1 MQQGA
6 PQMFPPAVNMMFN
19 RPPGMQPGG
28 MLPNTRPN
36 FGNHLPAM
44 NLPGLQVCN
53 LYVTIIFHVSQFYS
67 KKVRFWPLM
76 W

>member
-1 MQQGA
+1 
-6 PQMFPPAVNMMFN
+6 MFPPAVNMMFN

-53 LYVTIIFHVSQFYS
+53 LY
-67 KKVRFWPLM
+67 LM
-76 W
+76 NSLYFMLVNFTQKRYDYGH